1 MERKVREMSMERD
14 VLLRQIEREDRE
26 KKVTPRRLSSKKD
39 LNMSSNKNNLL
50 SNQKPILSSVISTKS
65 IINKFSEKTLER
77 FI

>member
-1 MERKVREMSMERD
+1 MERD

>member
-26 KKVTPRRLSSKKD
+26 KKVTHRRLSSKKD